1 MEFVLKKIESVNIY
15 RLHNGEWQY
24 VTTLTDV
31 KVPNWEGK
39 DNVQKN
45 RSNKPKIWTLDRPQL

>member
-1 MEFVLKKIESVNIY
+1 MEFILKDIESVDIY

-31 KVPNWEGK
+31 KVPNWEGE
-39 DNVQKN
+39 DNGRVMQE
-45 RSNKPKIWTLDRPQL
+45 DRGMESKQ

>member
-1 MEFVLKKIESVNIY
+1 MEFILRDIESVNIY

-31 KVPNWEGK
+31 KVPDWEGK
-39 DNVQKN
+39 DNGRAMQE
-45 RSNKPKIWTLDRPQL
+45 DRRMESQ

>member
-1 MEFVLKKIESVNIY
+1 MEFILKDIESVNIY

-31 KVPNWEGK
+31 KVPDWEGE
-39 DNVQKN
+39 DNGRTMQEN
-45 RSNKPKIWTLDRPQL
+45 RGMESQ

>member
-1 MEFVLKKIESVNIY
+1 MEFILKEIESVNIY

-31 KVPNWEGK
+31 KVPDWEGE

-45 RSNKPKIWTLDRPQL
+45 RSNKPKIWTLDRP